1 MNSVRFSN
9 NVLWVF
15 QFLICFAIVG
25 CGKNNQSSS
34 HSDPNAFLI
43 VPMERVGLIKAGM
56 TLDEVEKVM
65 GPSKDPTFGSGK
77 QRREYPKLGLTIK
90 LVSDGSR
97 KVESV
102 QCGSLDPNDNLVK
115 SNKHQTEEK
124 LGIGSSRDKV
134 IETYGQPSRIK
145 DDWAGTS
152 PEEALYYD
160 SLGIRF
166 FITSGKVHQII
177 VIF

>member
-1 MNSVRFSN
+1 
-9 NVLWVF
+9 
-15 QFLICFAIVG
+15 
-25 CGKNNQSSS
+25 
-34 HSDPNAFLI
+34 
-43 VPMERVGLIKAGM
+43 MERVGLIKAGM

-102 QCGSLDPNDNLVK
+102 QCGSLDPSDNLVK
-115 SNKHQTEEK
+115 SSKHQTEEK
-124 LGIGSSRDKV
+124 LGIGSSRDKI
-134 IETYGQPSRIK
+134 IETYGHPSQIK
-145 DDWAGTS
+145 KDWAGST

-160 SLGIRF
+160 SLGMRF

-177 VIF
+177 IIF